1 MAQYY
6 RADDGTH
13 AMVPHVAVGTCP
25 DNSDSVTMHEFK
37 NGERIHHLRNTNGE
51 LGGCYTDRTM
61 KEFVRNNT
69 RDNGV
74 GGPMIED
81 MSSFEWPDDWDTP
94 GDGGVVVR
102 LRNGVHQRE
111 PIDSMPGRQ
120 DITAAYILATEVP
133 AFAFEGCTALE
144 IVSLPHNLVR
154 IGYDAFKRCPLKRL
168 ILPAAVQ
175 ELKVKAV
182 PLGIETVTY
191 LALPEGQNTFT
202 NASSDRLGLANF
214 LGPKLGEGIRAQLCW
229 SCLLRNDFV
238 GAEASLPSDPNLAMF
253 PEGGDTLLMIMVSD
267 DNVAAVEWLLDHGA
281 DVDKAADGVT
291 PLVNAIFKPTSLPI
305 VRLLLQ
311 RGADPNVNFESPADG
326 QMSTPLYEAT
336 LLLNDGEGVP
346 EVVKL
351 LVEKGADVNTLLP
364 LYVASSKGH
373 TEVVQFLLEAGADP
387 NADTALCSAAYG
399 GHEKIVKLLI
409 EAGANVNEVCRMT
422 VPDASTPLI
431 FAVRGLGNAAQ
442 KDKMVKM
449 LLAAGADPTVRTN
462 QNRTALDYALR
473 YTKALHLDDITVQR
487 LQPRPRAAANA
498 FLAAPRTL

>member
-1 MAQYY
+1 
-6 RADDGTH
+6 
-13 AMVPHVAVGTCP
+13 
-25 DNSDSVTMHEFK
+25 
-37 NGERIHHLRNTNGE
+37 
-51 LGGCYTDRTM
+51 
-61 KEFVRNNT
+61 
-69 RDNGV
+69 
-74 GGPMIED
+74 
-81 MSSFEWPDDWDTP
+81 
-94 GDGGVVVR
+94 
-102 LRNGVHQRE
+102 
-111 PIDSMPGRQ
+111 
-120 DITAAYILATEVP
+120 
-133 AFAFEGCTALE
+133 
-144 IVSLPHNLVR
+144 
-154 IGYDAFKRCPLKRL
+154 
-168 ILPAAVQ
+168 
-175 ELKVKAV
+175 
-182 PLGIETVTY
+182 
-191 LALPEGQNTFT
+191 
-202 NASSDRLGLANF
+202 
-214 LGPKLGEGIRAQLCW
+214 
-229 SCLLRNDFV
+229 
-238 GAEASLPSDPNLAMF
+238 
-253 PEGGDTLLMIMVSD
+253 
-267 DNVAAVEWLLDHGA
+267 
-281 DVDKAADGVT
+281 KAADGVT